1 MQWHTI
7 VGTVIGV
14 LGFFISLFSLWY
26 KIDRDT
32 NAKIDS
38 MKEGFALQ
46 SSTDRKLN
54 DEKIIGLS
62 KEFAAQLAEA
72 IKAGD
77 EKRARIYERLD
88 TVKTAHRGEMDN
100 LRKEVVDTFVS
111 SKWCAMIHD
120 NADKVYADFKKA
132 LSDLN
137 QKVDTLLSRG

>member
-7 VGTVIGV
+7 VGAVIGV
-14 LGFFISLFSLWY
+14 LTFFISLFSLWY

-38 MKEGFALQ
+38 MGRQ
-46 SSTDRKLN
+46 
-54 DEKIIGLS
+54 
-62 KEFAAQLAEA
+62 FAAQLAEA
-72 IKAGD
+72 IKQGE

-88 TVKTAHRGEMDN
+88 TVKTAHKGEMDT
-100 LRKEVVDTFVS
+100 LRKEAFDNFVS

>member
-7 VGTVIGV
+7 VGAVIGV

-32 NAKIDS
+32 NAKID
-38 MKEGFALQ
+38 A
-46 SSTDRKLN
+46 
-54 DEKIIGLS
+54 IG
-62 KEFAAQLAEA
+62 KQFAAQLAEA
-72 IKAGD
+72 IKQGD

-111 SKWCAMIHD
+111 SKWCAMIHE

>member
-7 VGTVIGV
+7 VGAVIGV
-14 LGFFISLFSLWY
+14 LGFFIGLFSLWY

-32 NAKIDS
+32 NAKIDKIEES
-38 MKEGFALQ
+38 FTIQRAADLKAN
-46 SSTDRKLN
+46 N
-54 DEKIIGLS
+54 DKINELS
-62 KEFAAQLAEA
+62 REFAAQLAEA